1 MRRWQTFSL
10 FALSELVCTKN
21 VFYPILLFPLLS
33 HPKLIPFWSVTD
45 RQRNLNTPC
54 YLSSFFFPLSARG
67 PTRRRNSTGLAELW
81 GGWPIEQVKE
91 GFCNAHYFYLRLP
104 VVLFMDKPPQGL
116 EFTQD
121 HHASSPYFWSSAS
134 VLLAVVAIIALSLWP
149 QWLLDHV
156 AIPTVEHPF
165 RLIEPFITGN

>member
-1 MRRWQTFSL
+1 
-10 FALSELVCTKN
+10 
-21 VFYPILLFPLLS
+21 
-33 HPKLIPFWSVTD
+33 
-45 RQRNLNTPC
+45 
-54 YLSSFFFPLSARG
+54 
-67 PTRRRNSTGLAELW
+67 
-81 GGWPIEQVKE
+81 
-91 GFCNAHYFYLRLP
+91 
-104 VVLFMDKPPQGL
+104 MDKPPQGL